1 LCCGRERPRRDELA
15 ASPPRA
21 DTVQR
26 VADREKKGGPLGV
39 AWPCRVFSN
48 FGDGSRSTPH
58 RDRAIG
64 ADVFSGAK
72 RIVVRCGGC
81 RKSTERL
88 SGEPHA
94 DRHAANAVAYLF
106 ISIRSCA
113 KPSPQMPR
121 PYMLQ
126 HNSDRGTE
134 AARCIQQRKSQNW
147 PRARGPIN
155 LSQFARK
162 ISSAL

>member
-1 LCCGRERPRRDELA
+1 MNSRLHPREQTRFSAWLIAR
-15 ASPPRA
+15 
-21 DTVQR
+21 
-26 VADREKKGGPLGV
+26 KKGGPLGV

-94 DRHAANAVAYLF
+94 DRHAANG
-106 ISIRSCA
+106 
-113 KPSPQMPR
+113 
-121 PYMLQ
+121 
-126 HNSDRGTE
+126 GTSFHLDPFL
-134 AARCIQQRKSQNW
+134 RKTFTADA
-147 PRARGPIN
+147 PTVYA
-155 LSQFARK
+155 
-162 ISSAL
+162 SA